1 MGDPKKQRK
10 KYKTPK
16 HPFQKDRIH
25 NEIILVGKYG
35 LRNKKEIWRA
45 STILRGLRNHARRSL
60 ALPDEEQEKARSLLV
75 GKLNRL
81 GILPTDATL
90 DDVLKLN
97 IEDILNRRLQTLVQK
112 QGLSNSIYHAR
123 QLITHGHIAIGGRRV
138 TSPGYL
144 VYKEDENS
152 ISFASSS
159 PLSNPNHPTRIKA
172 NVQE

>member
-60 ALPDEEQEKARSLLV
+60 ALPDEEQEKARTTLV
-75 GKLNRL
+75 AKLNRL
-81 GILPTDATL
+81 GILPLNATL

-138 TSPGYL
+138 TSPGCL

-152 ISFASSS
+152 ISFVSSS
-159 PLSNPNHPTRIKA
+159 PLSDPNHPARIKA
-172 NVQE
+172 NAQE

>member
-1 MGDPKKQRK
+1 MGDPKRQRK

-25 NEIILVGKYG
+25 NELILVGKYG

-60 ALPDEEQEKARSLLV
+60 ALPDEEQEKARRLLV

-81 GILPTDATL
+81 GILSPDATL

-123 QLITHGHIAIGGRRV
+123 QLIIHGHIVLGGRRV

-144 VYKEDENS
+144 VNREDENL
-152 ISFASSS
+152 ISFSSSS
-159 PLSNPNHPTRIKA
+159 PLSDPNHPARVKA
-172 NVQE
+172 NAQ

>member
-1 MGDPKKQRK
+1 MGDPKRQRK

-25 NEIILVGKYG
+25 NELILVGRYG

-75 GKLNRL
+75 RRLNRL
-81 GILPTDATL
+81 GILPSDATL
-90 DDVLKLN
+90 DDVLRLN

-123 QLITHGHIAIGGRRV
+123 QLIIHGHIALGGRRI

-144 VYKEDENS
+144 VNREDENLV
-152 ISFASSS
+152 SFASSS
-159 PLSNPNHPTRIKA
+159 PLSDPNHPTRIKV